1 MEAFDPDMVEMPEGC
16 DVDVDLTILNSTLV
30 YAEVYNMMYYPEKF
44 IGKKIRMHGMY
55 SVYVDEETKKT
66 YYACFISDAAA
77 CCQQGVE
84 FEPQDAA
91 GKAEAGGALQN
102 GDEITVVG
110 VYDTYE
116 EDGYTY
122 CTLRDAVLEEPA

>member
-1 MEAFDPDMVEMPEGC
+1 
-16 DVDVDLTILNSTLV
+16 
-30 YAEVYNMMYYPEKF
+30 
-44 IGKKIRMHGMY
+44 MHGLY
-55 SVYVDEETKKT
+55 SIYVDEETEKT

-84 FEPQDAA
+84 FDPGEELRSWDPKDFPKQ
-91 GKAEAGGALQN
+91 

-116 EDGYTY
+116 EDGYKY
-122 CTLRDAVLEEPA
+122 CTLRDAVLEEIVS